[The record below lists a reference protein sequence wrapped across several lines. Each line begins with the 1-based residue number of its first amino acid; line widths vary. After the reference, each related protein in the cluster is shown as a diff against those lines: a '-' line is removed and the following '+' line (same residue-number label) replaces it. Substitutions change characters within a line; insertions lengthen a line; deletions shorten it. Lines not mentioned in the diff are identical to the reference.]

1 MKKRNVLIAALL
13 AVMMGGGIFM
23 SCLSTSEVDQKETEV
38 ADTTAETY
46 SFYVKVC
53 SIYGVES
60 LTEKARSNY
69 PNLERDVQAYKQNE
83 QEYLVALGQ
92 AKGLQELEKAFLETS
107 LTESEKT
114 LIKEKVVSSVKTT
127 IEQYQEGIVNNLN
140 KYSAE
145 NEGIDAFELFKQPD
159 QLNMGIRYNMINC
172 FSLDADNLYIW
183 ERDFGLTLADFPVLK
198 AAYDAAEEKAR
209 KIAAEEEKNRKLAE
223 ATEAEYRELFN
234 KAKEYEEKGQ
244 IFYALAYYLDAL
256 MVPNAVNEEAKLRFN
271 LLRRFNAKVVSA
283 LSTTSSIEELIGLKS
298 SFPKVD
304 PFEQYNFWIALLEDA
319 ERYWT
324 EFPPF
329 HFEGTLQRGDLNY
342 ENQTASYNLYV
353 DVKYTYKYE
362 LLMVDQLIPALR
374 RARRN
379 DWKKIPE
386 DWPLRSIHQEGNT
399 GKHLVNGAALLE
411 DSSIFFNP
419 WVLCYRSGPSA
430 SQLYHLLP
438 TLYES
443 VYKYG
448 SGRNTRTIYRYN
460 GSNAIFYNYAE
471 SIYESMKGI
480 GYTFYDVKCSIVDNT
495 GEKLLTSKRFLASPY
510 PWQNAYVFENVPKS
524 IMSRIESS
532 EFDIVIDE
540 LYLQYGQL
548 NTEKTDRELIKNLK
562 EISIPISNINQKY
575 ANSKGLE
582 KYFSSYGADK

>member
-53 SIYGVES
+53 SIYGLES

-114 LIKEKVVSSVKTT
+114 LIKEKVVSSVKAI

-209 KIAAEEEKNRKLAE
+209 ELAAREAENRKLAE
-223 ATEAEYRELFN
+223 AAEAEKRKLVEAAEAKYRELFN

-244 IFYALAYYLDAL
+244 IFYALAYYADAL
-256 MVPNAVNEEAKLRFN
+256 MVRNAANEEAEERFTSIGKLLTWDGLPGVKSKDQF
-271 LLRRFNAKVVSA
+271 A
-283 LSTTSSIEELIGLKS
+283 L
-298 SFPKVD
+298 
-304 PFEQYNFWIALLEDA
+304 YNDWISLLEDA
-319 ERYWT
+319 EKYWT
-324 EFPPF
+324 EYSPF
-329 HFEGTLQRGDLNY
+329 SFSYRLTQGDLNY

-353 DVKYTYKYE
+353 YADYSEKFD
-362 LLMVDQLIPALR
+362 LLMEKILIPAFQK
-374 RARRN
+374 AYKE
-379 DWKKIPE
+379 DWKKIPKN
-386 DWPLRSIHQEGNT
+386 WPEVSIHNEGNT
-399 GKHLVNGAALLE
+399 GNYLVNGAALLKIN
-411 DSSIFFNP
+411 SGSFYNP
-419 WVLCYRSGPSA
+419 WTKVFYTTEFDRFFDTVTASNILDYRWARKESAPFSGEA
-430 SQLYHLLP
+430 WEELYA
-438 TLYES
+438 Y
-443 VYKYG
+443 
-448 SGRNTRTIYRYN
+448 
-460 GSNAIFYNYAE
+460 
-471 SIYESMKGI
+471 M
-480 GYTFYDVKCSIVDNT
+480 FYDMKCSIVDDN
-495 GEKLLTSKRFLASPY
+495 GEKLLTSKRFLVAPRCSYAWYDDTPE
-510 PWQNAYVFENVPKS
+510 YVFEGIPQDM
-524 IMSRIESS
+524 MSRIESL
-532 EFDIVIDE
+532 ELDDPHFVIE
-540 LYLQYGQL
+540 GLYLQYGKVD
-548 NTEKTDRELIKNLK
+548 TEKYDRELIKDLK
-562 EISIPISNINQKY
+562 EISIPISNIPVDDYSYYYY
-575 ANSKGLE
+575 ADDLFELLKDTRIHYSP
-582 KYFSSYGADK
+582 DK

>member
-256 MVPNAVNEEAKLRFN
+256 MVPNAANEEAEERFTSIGW
-271 LLRRFNAKVVSA
+271 LLTWDGLPGVTSKDQFA
-283 LSTTSSIEELIGLKS
+283 L
-298 SFPKVD
+298 
-304 PFEQYNFWIALLEDA
+304 YNDWISLLEDA
-319 ERYWT
+319 EKYWT
-324 EFPPF
+324 EYPPF
-329 HFEGTLQRGDLNY
+329 TFSYRLTQGDLNY

-362 LLMVDQLIPALR
+362 LLMIDQLIPALR

-411 DSSIFFNP
+411 DTSIFFNP

-438 TLYES
+438 TPYES

-448 SGRNTRTIYRYN
+448 SGRNTRTIYDYD
-460 GSNAIFYNYAE
+460 GSNAIFYNYE
-471 SIYESMKGI
+471 GSIYETEKSI

-575 ANSKGLE
+575 ANSKGLR

>member
-13 AVMMGGGIFM
+13 AVMMGSGIFM

-60 LTEKARSNY
+60 LTEEARSSY

-114 LIKEKVVSSVKTT
+114 RIKEKVVSSVKAI
-127 IEQYQEGIVNNLN
+127 IEHYQQGIVNNLN

-209 KIAAEEEKNRKLAE
+209 ELAAEEEKNRKLAE
-223 ATEAEYRELFN
+223 ATEAEKRKLAEAAEAKYRELFN

-244 IFYALAYYLDAL
+244 IFYALAYYADAL
-256 MVPNAVNEEAKLRFN
+256 MVRNAANEEAEERFTSIGKLLTWDGLPGVKSKDQF
-271 LLRRFNAKVVSA
+271 A
-283 LSTTSSIEELIGLKS
+283 L
-298 SFPKVD
+298 
-304 PFEQYNFWIALLEDA
+304 YNDWISLLEDA
-319 ERYWT
+319 EKYWT
-324 EFPPF
+324 EYSPF
-329 HFEGTLQRGDLNY
+329 SFRYRLTQGDLNY

-353 DVKYTYKYE
+353 YADYSEKFD
-362 LLMVDQLIPALR
+362 LLMEKILIPAFQK
-374 RARRN
+374 AYKE
-379 DWKKIPE
+379 DWKKIPKN
-386 DWPLRSIHQEGNT
+386 WPEVSIHNEGNT
-399 GKHLVNGAALLE
+399 GKYLVNGAALLKIN
-411 DSSIFFNP
+411 SGSFYNP
-419 WVLCYRSGPSA
+419 WTQVFYTTEFDRFFDTVTASNILDYRWARKESDPFVGEKWEE
-430 SQLYHLLP
+430 LYA
-438 TLYES
+438 Y
-443 VYKYG
+443 
-448 SGRNTRTIYRYN
+448 
-460 GSNAIFYNYAE
+460 
-471 SIYESMKGI
+471 M
-480 GYTFYDVKCSIVDNT
+480 FYDMKCSIVDDN
-495 GEKLLTSKRFLASPY
+495 GEKLLTSKRFLVAPHY
-510 PWQNAYVFENVPKS
+510 GHTTGKYDTPEYVFEGIPQDM
-524 IMSRIESS
+524 MSRIESL
-532 EFDIVIDE
+532 ELDDPHFVIE
-540 LYLQYGQL
+540 GLYLQYGKVD
-548 NTEKTDRELIKNLK
+548 TEKYDRELIKDLK
-562 EISIPISNINQKY
+562 EISIPISNIPVDD
-575 ANSKGLE
+575 
-582 KYFSSYGADK
+582 SSYYYADDLFELLKDTRIHYSPDK

>member
-60 LTEKARSNY
+60 LTEEARSPY

-209 KIAAEEEKNRKLAE
+209 ELAAEEEKNRKLAE

-271 LLRRFNAKVVSA
+271 LLSRFNSKVVSA
-283 LSTTSSIEELIGLKS
+283 LSTTSSIEELIGLEY

-362 LLMVDQLIPALR
+362 LLMVDKLIPALQ
-374 RARRN
+374 RAWRN

-386 DWPLRSIHQEGNT
+386 DWPLRSIHNEGNT

-411 DSSIFFNP
+411 DTSIFFNP
-419 WVLCYRSGPSA
+419 WVLCHTSKGYGEYLDRLLYDIPS
-430 SQLYHLLP
+430 YN
-438 TLYES
+438 
-443 VYKYG
+443 YG
-448 SGRNTRTIYRYN
+448 SEWSRKEIAYYYN
-460 GSNAIFYNYAE
+460 GERYAMFPYARPN
-471 SIYESMKGI
+471 IYERGH
-480 GYTFYDVKCSIVDNT
+480 GYIFYDVKCSIVDNT

-510 PWQNAYVFENVPKS
+510 PLRNVYVFEDVPKS
-524 IMSRIESS
+524 VMSRIESS

-540 LYLQYGQL
+540 LYLQYGKL
-548 NTEKTDRELIKNLK
+548 NTKKFDRELIKELK

-575 ANSKGLE
+575 ANSEGLK
-582 KYFSSYGADK
+582 KYLNRYWSDK